1 MSRSSEAKGVSDA
14 PRQDTLV
21 TGLSDEFHQL
31 EAIRRKELRKKRVA
45 VLATVL
51 CGWFSLTMVAASL
64 KLGTG
69 DSDRWSA
76 LGALALIGTLVLCSL
91 FVFGPGAR
99 YRAAYKSQVIPALV
113 RSIQPDMAYYSEG
126 NFGQHWFYNS
136 GLYKQEYN
144 VYESEDYLTG
154 YIGETDFQIG
164 EILVQNETTYRSDG
178 ETRTSTKT
186 IFDGLLA
193 VAAFPGELQGDV
205 FVIPDF
211 AEKHFGWLG
220 RAFQK
225 LGTDHGE
232 HLLRGENPEF
242 EKAFVVRATDPLEA
256 SYILTPEMQK
266 QILTLRTRLGKD
278 LRLAFR
284 GPQVFIAIPST
295 KDWFE
300 PKFSRP
306 ASSPDQVRGL
316 LNQLSACFEIV
327 EDLNLNT
334 RIWTK
339 E

>member
-31 EAIRRKELRKKRVA
+31 EAIRRKELWTKRVA

-51 CGWFSLTMVAASL
+51 CGWFSLTMFAASL
-64 KLGTG
+64 KFGTG
-69 DSDRWSA
+69 DSDRLSA

-99 YRAAYKSQVIPALV
+99 YRAAYKSQVVPALV
-113 RSIQPDMAYYSEG
+113 RSIQPDMAYYSDG
-126 NFGQHWFYNS
+126 GFGEHWFYQS
-136 GLYKQEYN
+136 GLYHREYN
-144 VYESEDYLTG
+144 CYSSEDYLTG
-154 YIGETDFQIG
+154 YVGETDFQIG
-164 EILVQNETTYRSDG
+164 EILVQNETTYWEDG
-178 ETRTSTKT
+178 NEETSTKT
-186 IFDGLLA
+186 IFRGLFA
-193 VAAFPGELQGDV
+193 VADFHKKLQGEL

-211 AEKHFGWLG
+211 AERNFGWLG

-225 LGTDHGE
+225 LGTDYEE
-232 HLLRGENPEF
+232 HLLRVENPEF
-242 EKAFVVRATDPLEA
+242 EKAFVVRATDPVEA
-256 SYILTPEMQK
+256 GHILTPDMQERM
-266 QILTLRTRLGKD
+266 LALRTRLGKD
-278 LRLAFR
+278 LRFAFNGSR
-284 GPQVFIAIPST
+284 VYIAIPST

-300 PKFSRP
+300 PKLSER
-306 ASSPDQVRGL
+306 ASSPSQVRGL
-316 LNQLSACFEIV
+316 LNQLSACFQIV